1 MQKSSVRPT
10 DTEIERV
17 VTAYSDMLFRICFV
31 MLGSECD
38 AEDAVSDA
46 FMRYMKKAPEFRDAE
61 HEKAWLIRVA
71 TNICNDM
78 GRFRARNNHI
88 DLDDAAQFCHT
99 PETIGVMEALS
110 ELAPKYR
117 QVIVLHYIEGYQ
129 SAELAEL
136 LGISSA
142 AVRKRLQYAR
152 EKLKLLL

>member
-38 AEDAVSDA
+38 AEDAVSDT
-46 FMRYMKKAPEFRDAE
+46 FMRYMKKSPVFRDSE

-71 TNICNDM
+71 SNICRDI
-78 GRFRARNNHI
+78 GRFRARNNYI
-88 DLDDAAQFCHT
+88 DLDDAARFCHT
-99 PETIGVMEALS
+99 PEMLGIMEALS
-110 ELAPKYR
+110 ELAPQYR

-129 SAELAEL
+129 SAEMAKM